1 MRTIWAEIGV
11 YEEQT
16 LASQEQNGCD
26 DMGTLEFFDQ
36 EFGWLSGSGFF
47 TRMTYLA
54 DSDDPSTRARYINYL
69 MDWAME
75 FAEDLDRTDSPLPYE
90 DWLKTNQ

>member
-1 MRTIWAEIGV
+1 MQV
-11 YEEQT
+11 
-16 LASQEQNGCD
+16 SQEQNGCD

-36 EFGWLSGSGFF
+36 EFGWLGESGFF

-54 DSDDPSTRARYINYL
+54 DSDDPSVRARYINYL

-75 FAEDLDRTDSPLPYE
+75 FAEELDRSDSPLPYE